1 MNDQTDSG
9 GSNQSQRNQDIPPDL
24 YAARI
29 TGSHENL
36 ARLLQTFELDVG
48 CRHPQLEP
56 NPDRTATLTVYATE
70 ERIRE
75 IQAAGYKIERGEN
88 VSALGRERQKEVGEG
103 DRFKGGR
110 VAPRGLG
117 EKPGRNLKGGSTL

>member
-24 YAARI
+24 YEARI
-29 TGSHENL
+29 TGNHEDL
-36 ARLLQTFELDVG
+36 KRLLQTFNLDVG
-48 CRHPQLEP
+48 CRHPHLEP
-56 NPDRTATLTVYATE
+56 NPDRTATLTVYASE
-70 ERIRE
+70 DRIRE
-75 IQAAGYKIERGEN
+75 IKAAGYKIERGEN
-88 VSALGRERQKEVGEG
+88 VSALGLERQKEVGEG

-117 EKPGRNLKGGSTL
+117 EKPGSNLKGGSTL

>member
-24 YAARI
+24 YAALI
-29 TGSHENL
+29 TGNHENL
-36 ARLLQTFELDVG
+36 KRLLQTFELDVG
-48 CRHPQLEP
+48 CRHPHLEP

-117 EKPGRNLKGGSTL
+117 EKPGRNLKGGSTS